1 MVKCLSTVRETRV
14 QSLGW
19 EDPLEKEMAVHS
31 SILPG
36 KSHGQR
42 SLIDYSPW
50 GSKESDT
57 TERLHFT
64 FTFQTTKTFELGRN
78 ESMTHLN
85 TGESTL
91 SVLEGDQLLEITND
105 SFLKSMLETILNLH
119 MFWIKLK
126 AEYPETATTGLKSL
140 VPFPTSYIYL

>member
-1 MVKCLSTVRETRV
+1 
-14 QSLGW
+14 
-19 EDPLEKEMAVHS
+19 
-31 SILPG
+31 
-36 KSHGQR
+36 
-42 SLIDYSPW
+42 
-50 GSKESDT
+50 
-57 TERLHFT
+57 
-64 FTFQTTKTFELGRN
+64 
-78 ESMTHLN
+78 MTHLN